1 MAVKNLDFGR
11 ILGGMD
17 AFARRAGAQE
27 ASKDYAERRREMD
40 RKTRSA
46 LAEQRQEQLE
56 NLARQVEAR
65 ERTKMAA
72 GYGTILGEA
81 ATDAASYLSGVA
93 KEGKEFGEEGAEAF
107 KGHWER
113 NFAPLNPKSETFD
126 PSKVGDLFLK
136 YFGG

>member
-11 ILGGMD
+11 ILGGMNVH
-17 AFARRAGAQE
+17 AQRAGAQE
-27 ASKDYAERRREMD
+27 AAKDYAERRRAMD
-40 RKTRSA
+40 RKTRGI
-46 LAEQRQEQLE
+46 LAEQRNEQLE
-56 NLARQVEAR
+56 AFARDVEAR
-65 ERTKMAA
+65 ERGKMAA

-81 ATDAASYLSGVA
+81 ATDVASYLGGVA
-93 KEGKEFGEEGAEAF
+93 EEGKEFDEEGAEAF

-126 PSKVGDLFLK
+126 PSKIGDLFLK